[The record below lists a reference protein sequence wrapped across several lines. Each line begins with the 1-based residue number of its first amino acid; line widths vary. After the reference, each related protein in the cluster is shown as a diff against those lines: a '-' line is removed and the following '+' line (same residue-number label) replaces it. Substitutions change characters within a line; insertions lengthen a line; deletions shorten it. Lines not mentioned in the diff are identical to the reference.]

1 MKNKKI
7 FLTLMIGGMILF
19 PITTKA
25 LEESTE
31 SISSTENKLKS
42 QISSTVEST
51 SNSTMSDSSTLE
63 KNEATGESDNTIS
76 STEESS
82 DTEQEMIL
90 PTEGEADFGGYSL
103 PRNRS
108 DLSSAVNGRMTRASI
123 PSVLASN
130 KNTPTKSFVDISSH
144 NGTLSVNDFNN
155 MKKYGVTGVVVKLT
169 EATSYKNPYA
179 ASQVKN
185 AKAAGL
191 KVSAYHYSWFK
202 TDSQARA
209 EADYFANFAK
219 SIGLDSSTVMVNDI
233 EEPQIAGKGNHTA
246 NSVAFENRLKQ
257 LGFPSIRHYSS
268 LSWFNG
274 LINANTIGKQK
285 IWVAAYPY
293 TITNKNYYTDYSSW
307 QWNSRLRFPEIAN
320 KEFDISAD
328 YNNSFTGSTSTPKPD
343 PKPDPQPDP
352 NAPVSYSS
360 HVKDKGWLNFV
371 SNDNVSG
378 TVGEARRIEA
388 LKMTISNKFS
398 GNIEYQSHIQ
408 NIGWESTWKTNGQIS
423 GTTGQAKQIEALK
436 IRLTGEVSKQYDIY
450 YRVHSQAFGWLNWV
464 KNGEAAGTEGFAY
477 RLEAYQVKLVPKG
490 QAAPSGQGRGFFKYQ
505 DASVSYQSHVQN
517 KGWMPSVNNG
527 QISGTVGNSL
537 RLEALKLK
545 ISNNPLA
552 FSGNVEYQTHS
563 QYIGWQNWKSNFN
576 MAGTE
581 GQGLRAEA
589 VKIRLTGD
597 LALHYNVYYRA
608 HCQTYGWQNW
618 VKDGEVA
625 GTTGKGKQM
634 EAIQVKIIRKNSAA
648 PK

>member
-1 MKNKKI
+1 MKSKKI
-7 FLTLMIGGMILF
+7 ISTLMIGGMVLF
-19 PITTKA
+19 PMATKVLA
-25 LEESTE
+25 ESSE
-31 SISSTENKLKS
+31 SISSTENKINT
-42 QISSTVEST
+42 QMSSTEGST
-51 SNSTMSDSSTLE
+51 TSSTTIDSSILEKTEPPVASDSTV
-63 KNEATGESDNTIS
+63 S

-82 DTEQEMIL
+82 EAEQEMIL

-108 DLSSAVNGRMTRASI
+108 DLSNAVNGRMTRAAI

-155 MKKYGVTGVVVKLT
+155 MKKYGVAGVVVKLT

-209 EADYFANFAK
+209 EADYFANFAR
-219 SIGLDSSTVMVNDI
+219 SVGLDNSTVMVNDI
-233 EEPQIAGKGNHTA
+233 EEPQIAGKANHTA
-246 NSVAFENRLKQ
+246 NSIAFENRLKQ
-257 LGFPSIRHYSS
+257 LGFQSVRHYSS

-293 TITNKNYYTDYSSW
+293 TVTNKNYYTDYSSW

-328 YNNSFTGSTSTPKPD
+328 YNNSFTGTISTPKPD

-378 TVGEARRIEA
+378 TVGEGKRMEA

-408 NIGWESTWKTNGQIS
+408 NIGWESSWKTNGQIS
-423 GTTGQAKQIEALK
+423 GTTGQAKQVEALK

-477 RLEAYQVKLVPKG
+477 RLEAYQIKLVPKG

-618 VKDGEVA
+618 VKNGEVA

>member
-1 MKNKKI
+1 MKNRKAI
-7 FLTLMIGGMILF
+7 LSFIIGGMMLF
-19 PITTKA
+19 PVTTKA
-25 LEESTE
+25 F
-31 SISSTENKLKS
+31 
-42 QISSTVEST
+42 
-51 SNSTMSDSSTLE
+51 
-63 KNEATGESDNTIS
+63 GESLETIS
-76 STEESS
+76 STGNKLESQMSSIDEEITSS
-82 DTEQEMIL
+82 TTSEGSNTQETETSTGDIDMVTSTEPSRVSDQEMNL
-90 PTEGEADFGGYSL
+90 PTEGEAEFGGYSL

-108 DLSSAVNGRMTRASI
+108 DITQSNSNGRMSRASI

-144 NGTLSVNDFNN
+144 NGTLSVSDFSN
-155 MKKYGVTGVVVKLT
+155 MKKYGVSGVVVKLT
-169 EATSYKNPYA
+169 EATSYRNPYA

-191 KVSAYHYSWFK
+191 KVSAYHYSWFT

-209 EADYFANFAK
+209 EADYFASFAR
-219 SIGLDSSTVMVNDI
+219 SVGLDNSAVMVNDI

-257 LGFPSIRHYSS
+257 LGFQSVRHYSS
-268 LSWFNG
+268 LSWFNN
-274 LINANTIGKQK
+274 LINTNTIGKQK
-285 IWVAAYPY
+285 LWVAAYPY
-293 TITNKNYYTDYSSW
+293 TLTNKNYYTDYSSW
-307 QWNSRLRFPEIAN
+307 QWSSRLRFPEIAN

-328 YNNSFTGSTSTPKPD
+328 YNSSFTSSNST
-343 PKPDPQPDP
+343 PKPDPQPDR

-371 SNDNVSG
+371 SNDNISG

-408 NIGWESTWKTNGQIS
+408 NIGWESGWKTNGQVS
-423 GTTGQAKQIEALK
+423 GTTGQGKQIEALK

-464 KNGEAAGTEGFAY
+464 KNGESAGTEGFTY

-490 QAAPSGQGRGFFKYQ
+490 QAAPSGQGKGFYKYQ
-505 DASVSYQSHVQN
+505 DANVSYQSHVQY
-517 KGWMPSVNNG
+517 KGWMPSVQGG

-537 RLEALKLK
+537 RLEAVKLK
-545 ISNNPLA
+545 ITNNPLA
-552 FSGNVEYQTHS
+552 FSGNIEYQTHS
-563 QYIGWQNWKSNFN
+563 QNIGWQNWKNNFN
-576 MAGTE
+576 VAGTE
-581 GQGLRAEA
+581 GKGLRAEA
-589 VKIRLTGD
+589 LKIRLTGN

-608 HCQTYGWQNW
+608 HSQDIGWQNW
-618 VKDGEVA
+618 VKNGEVA
-625 GTTGKGKQM
+625 GTTGKKKQM
-634 EAIQVKIIRKNSAA
+634 EAIQVKIVRKNGVA